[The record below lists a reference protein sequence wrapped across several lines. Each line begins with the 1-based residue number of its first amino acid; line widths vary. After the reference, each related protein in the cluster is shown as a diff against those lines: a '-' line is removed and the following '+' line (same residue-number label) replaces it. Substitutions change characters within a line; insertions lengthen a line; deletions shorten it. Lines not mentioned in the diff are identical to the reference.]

1 VKTPRD
7 NLHISERS
15 GSGLSGICTCRG
27 RGLSLF
33 LQTLSSLLLQPGKFV
48 SIVTGWS
55 AYLGQGEV
63 GKRMVDREDGAHE
76 SG

>member
-1 VKTPRD
+1 MKNLRD

-15 GSGLSGICTCRG
+15 GSGLSSICTCRG
-27 RGLSLF
+27 SSLSLF

-48 SIVTGWS
+48 SVVTGWS

-63 GKRMVDREDGAHE
+63 GKRMADREDSVHE
-76 SG
+76 SE